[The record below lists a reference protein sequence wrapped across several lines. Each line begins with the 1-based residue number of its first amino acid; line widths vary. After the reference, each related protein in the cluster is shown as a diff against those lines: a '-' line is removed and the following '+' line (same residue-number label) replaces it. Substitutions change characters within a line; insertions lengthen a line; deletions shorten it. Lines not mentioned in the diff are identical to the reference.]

1 MQSKTEVEMT
11 NEALTLFELNSL
23 VRELVEI
30 HFDESY
36 WVVGELSDVST
47 PAYGGHFYGE
57 LVQKDEFADRIV
69 ARARIT
75 CWARTYSM
83 LRLRFQKESG
93 ETLRKGLQVK
103 LLVKVNFHE
112 QYGYSLNILDID
124 STFTMGD
131 LAKRRREILMQLEQ
145 DGILHDNQ
153 DLPLPRLL
161 RRIAVISSA
170 TAAGYGDFCNQ
181 LEQNDYGFHFDVQLF
196 PAVMQGQQVPESII
210 SALEAIVSP
219 PTPLR
224 GEGSSAADSLSPRG
238 EAWRGADLVVI
249 IRGGGASS
257 DLSDFDSYELAA
269 CIAQYPLPVLTG
281 IGHER
286 DETVLD
292 YVAHTRVK
300 TPTAAA
306 AFIIEHQ
313 AQEAA
318 LLDDLYLRIT
328 HSAGERILREKQRLE
343 RQQAVLP
350 LLFTNFF
357 QGLQN
362 RLTLLAQRLTST
374 VGQRLEREPS
384 RLQLLQQK
392 LASSATQRIE
402 REWHRLQLLKQHM
415 ESLDPKLLLKRGYTI
430 TTFGG
435 KIVRS
440 IDGLAEGDVLTT
452 QTEHGEIYSTIKKLC
467 KKN

>member
-1 MQSKTEVEMT
+1 MSYSSEEEMKNEV
-11 NEALTLFELNSL
+11 LTLFELNSL
-23 VRELVEI
+23 VREIVEI

-57 LVQKDEFADRIV
+57 LVQKDELADRIV

-75 CWARTYSM
+75 CWARTYGL

-112 QYGYSLNILDID
+112 QYGYSLNVIDID
-124 STFTMGD
+124 STFTLGD
-131 LAKRRREILMQLEQ
+131 LAKRRREILMQLEK

-153 DLPLPRLL
+153 ELPLPRLL
-161 RRIAVISSA
+161 RRIAVVSSA

-181 LEQNDYGFHFDVQLF
+181 LEQNDYGFHFDVKLF
-196 PAVMQGQQVPESII
+196 PAIMQGEQVPESII
-210 SALEAIVSP
+210 NALEEIVAA
-219 PTPLR
+219 
-224 GEGSSAADSLSPRG
+224 SAERSF
-238 EAWRGADLVVI
+238 DLVVI

-292 YVAHTRVK
+292 FVAHTRVK

-306 AFIIEHQ
+306 AFIIDHQ
-313 AQEAA
+313 AGEAA
-318 LLDDLYLRIT
+318 SLDELYQRIT
-328 HSAGERILREKQRLE
+328 RSAGERILREKQRLE
-343 RQQAVLP
+343 HQKAVLP
-350 LLFTNFF
+350 LLFMGFY
-357 QGLQN
+357 QKQQN
-362 RLTLLAQRLTST
+362 KLELLAQRLTCT
-374 VGQRLEREPS
+374 AGQRLEREPG
-384 RLQLLQQK
+384 RLQLLYQR
-392 LASSATQRIE
+392 LVTNSTQHIE
-402 REWHRLQLLKQHM
+402 REKYRYQFMKQRFD
-415 ESLDPKLLLKRGYTI
+415 SLDPRLLLKRGYTI
-430 TTFGG
+430 TTLGG
-435 KIVRS
+435 KVVRS
-440 IDGLAEGDVLTT
+440 IEGLTEGDILTT
-452 QTEHGEIYSTIKKLC
+452 NTENGEIYSKVVLC

>member
-1 MQSKTEVEMT
+1 MT
-11 NEALTLFELNSL
+11 NETLTLFELNNL
-23 VRELVEI
+23 VRELIETQ
-30 HFDESY
+30 FDESY

-57 LVQKDEFADRIV
+57 LVQKDELADHII

-75 CWARTYSM
+75 CWARTYGM

-103 LLVKVNFHE
+103 LLVNVNFHE
-112 QYGYSLNILDID
+112 QYGYSLNVLDID
-124 STFTMGD
+124 STFTLGD
-131 LAKRRREILMQLEQ
+131 LAKKRREILLQLER

-153 DLPLPRLL
+153 DLPMPRLL
-161 RRIAVISSA
+161 RRIAIVSSA

-181 LEQNDYGFHFDVQLF
+181 LEQNDYGFHFDVQFF
-196 PAVMQGQQVPESII
+196 PAVMQGEKVPESIVN
-210 SALEAIVSP
+210 ALEAI
-219 PTPLR
+219 L
-224 GEGSSAADSLSPRG
+224 SSQEDSGLPF
-238 EAWRGADLVVI
+238 DLVVI

-292 YVAHTRVK
+292 FVAHTRVK

-313 AQEAA
+313 ADEAA
-318 LLDDLYLRIT
+318 LLDDIYQRIT
-328 HSAGERILREKQRLE
+328 RFARERILREKQRLE
-343 RQQAVLP
+343 RQQIVLP

-362 RLTLLAQRLTST
+362 RLVLASQRLT
-374 VGQRLEREPS
+374 GAAIQRLEREPS
-384 RLQLLQQK
+384 KLLLLRQRLT
-392 LASSATQRIE
+392 SSSGQRLE
-402 REWHRLQLLKQHM
+402 REQHRLQLMTQRLD
-415 ESLDPKLLLKRGYTI
+415 SLDPKLLLKRGYTI
-430 TTFGG
+430 TTCGG
-435 KIVRS
+435 RIVRG
-440 IDGLAEGDVLTT
+440 IDGLVEGDVLTT
-452 QTEHGEIYSTIKKLC
+452 SMENGEIYSKVILC